1 MKIKITQT
9 RLVKEVINEKTVNL
23 IENER
28 FDKVDCGVM
37 NCVKVAPLYRN
48 IYDKVTFEATGEKVI
63 HGYQF
68 VYVNTDSIHTAKISL
83 QDIVEGKAVKVG
95 AYDFMYLLFEN
106 ENTSYQIDRDF
117 FEKVFKRFQD
127 YYISAT

>member
-1 MKIKITQT
+1 MKIKITQV
-9 RLVKEVINEKTVNL
+9 RFVKEVINEKTVNL

-28 FDKVDCGVM
+28 FDKLDSGGI

-48 IYDKVTFEATGEKVI
+48 IYDKATFEPTGEKVI

-68 VYVNTDSIHTAKISL
+68 VYVDSDSIHTAEISL
-83 QDIVEGKAVKVG
+83 QDIMEGKTVKVG
-95 AYDFMYLLFEN
+95 TYDFMYLLFEN
-106 ENTSYQIDRDF
+106 ENTSCQIDRDF

-127 YYISAT
+127 YYITQ